1 MAANCTIPV
10 LPGVPTVPATPICPG
25 GPAIPGIPVVVS
37 PARTVIFVPRRHG

>member
-25 GPAIPGIPVVVS
+25 VPAIPGIPVVVS
-37 PARTVIFVPRRHG
+37 PARTVILVPRRHG